1 VSNIVVIYYSS
12 TGHVHKLAEAVAKG
26 ASDAGAEARVR
37 RVPELAPEEVIRG
50 QEAWHDHYTATVDVV
65 AEATL
70 DDLKWADGFALGSP
84 TRYGLPASQL
94 KQFID
99 QTGPLWLEGHLS
111 NKVAT
116 SFTSSINAHA
126 GQESTLLAINNVFYH
141 WGCLIVPPGFTH
153 PVVTAAGGNPYG
165 TSYVSMPGDD
175 SVSGEALLAAH
186 YQGYRLA
193 QYARRLVARPAG
205 SSDGREGDA
214 ESADPLAHAPYDP
227 PTHYAA
233 DAS

>member
-1 VSNIVVIYYSS
+1 M
-12 TGHVHKLAEAVAKG
+12 
-26 ASDAGAEARVR
+26 
-37 RVPELAPEEVIRG
+37 
-50 QEAWHDHYTATVDVV
+50 
-65 AEATL
+65 
-70 DDLKWADGFALGSP
+70 
-84 TRYGLPASQL
+84 
-94 KQFID
+94 
-99 QTGPLWLEGHLS
+99 
-111 NKVAT
+111 
-116 SFTSSINAHA
+116 
-126 GQESTLLAINNVFYH
+126 
-141 WGCLIVPPGFTH
+141 PPGFTD

-227 PTHYAA
+227 PTHYAT